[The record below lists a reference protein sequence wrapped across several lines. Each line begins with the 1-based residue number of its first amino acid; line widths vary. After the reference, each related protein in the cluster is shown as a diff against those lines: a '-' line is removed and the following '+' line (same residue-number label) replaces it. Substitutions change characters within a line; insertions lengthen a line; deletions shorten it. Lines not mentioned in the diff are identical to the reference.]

1 VESKNDQPTSS
12 EIINWATVFGIALAL
27 GVLAMTVGLLRSE
40 TASDLRV
47 LAATG
52 AGSFTR
58 RSLTAATAGAL
69 GLLGAVIGIVGGY
82 IAVIGYTSKNS
93 LDGLSSLGNVPV
105 TNILIVL
112 VGMPLVAAVVG
123 WVFSGRQP
131 RSISLQ
137 PME

>member
-1 VESKNDQPTSS
+1 
-12 EIINWATVFGIALAL
+12 
-27 GVLAMTVGLLRSE
+27 
-40 TASDLRV
+40 
-47 LAATG
+47 
-52 AGSFTR
+52 
-58 RSLTAATAGAL
+58 
-69 GLLGAVIGIVGGY
+69 VIGIVGGY

-105 TNILIVL
+105 THILIIL